1 MGTLTCSECGG
12 RFDEAEVTLDYIC
25 VACDAARQEKVL
37 KEQMGRL
44 PIALVAGALA
54 FLAFPIAIFFKGPNA
69 SGYYVGT
76 SRGRGP
82 ALFSLEAIVGFI
94 ILGLVFV
101 GASAFFYFKSKN
113 TAGNDESLS
122 IFSDESSTRT
132 SADE

>member
-1 MGTLTCSECGG
+1 M
-12 RFDEAEVTLDYIC
+12 
-25 VACDAARQEKVL
+25 ARL
-37 KEQMGRL
+37 FL
-44 PIALVAGALA
+44 ALA
-54 FLAFPIAIFFKGPNA
+54 AVCFVSLPWTSATLAQDLG
-69 SGYYVGT
+69 
-76 SRGRGP
+76 RGRGP